1 MGEVL
6 STEWSGDSMGL
17 PPAIKMLKNGPIGKK
32 WALRIGDDALVLLVG
47 TTNGSSIMAGSGR
60 LTTHVLDTM
69 HGTPARGMRIELHY
83 VHGDHTH
90 HIADSY
96 TNADGRV
103 DQPLLE
109 GEQFQLGEFEIRFH
123 VGQYFE
129 RLDVGVDNPF
139 LNIVPVR
146 FTIGEDKHYHV
157 PLLVSPFA
165 YSTYRGS

>member
-1 MGEVL
+1 MG
-6 STEWSGDSMGL
+6 G
-17 PPAIKMLKNGPIGKK
+17 A
-32 WALRIGDDALVLLVG
+32 
-47 TTNGSSIMAGSGR
+47 

-69 HGTPARGMRIELHY
+69 HGTPARGMRLELHY

-90 HIADSY
+90 HLLDSY

-103 DQPLLE
+103 DQPLLSE
-109 GEQFQLGEFEIRFH
+109 EFQQGEYEIRFH

-129 RLDVGVDNPF
+129 RIGAGPETPFLDV
-139 LNIVPVR
+139 VPIR
-146 FTIGEDKHYHV
+146 FTISENKHYHV